1 MVAAPFG
8 GGVIGNTTGSGPVIG
23 GSSPPPR
30 ATVALQS
37 PRSAAWG
44 LCTGN
49 SVLGLFFPGRRGRPT
64 RAALQL
70 SGMLGASVHGMPALA
85 KL

>member
-44 LCTGN
+44 FCLRWHDMLLVVTIW
-49 SVLGLFFPGRRGRPT
+49 SQRRPGEKG
-64 RAALQL
+64 
-70 SGMLGASVHGMPALA
+70 GGW
-85 KL
+85 

>member
-1 MVAAPFG
+1 
-8 GGVIGNTTGSGPVIG
+8 
-23 GSSPPPR
+23 
-30 ATVALQS
+30 
-37 PRSAAWG
+37 